1 MLYFPNLSY
10 HVRREYVRIFTDTM
24 ISRSH
29 SYSFSLD
36 YTWIDQNRKQVKL
49 PAPTYIDYVMTW
61 VQNMLDDEGVFPTK
75 AGKLF
80 MISGLTLV

>member
-1 MLYFPNLSY
+1 MPF
-10 HVRREYVRIFTDTM
+10 R
-24 ISRSH
+24 
-29 SYSFSLD
+29 LD
-36 YTWIDQNRKQVKL
+36 YTWIDQNRRQVKL

-80 MISGLTLV
+80 SNSRV